1 VAVARG
7 RDSAAELLRQI
18 ASFRE
23 RS

>member
-1 VAVARG
+1 VAVERG

-23 RS
+23 HS